1 MAMKRDEGLALP
13 ARTIASPQSR
23 RTCIIL
29 DAAHQL
35 CQIGCDMKL
44 LLTLTDQSFTATKS
58 VGIFNV
64 SMGLARGLM
73 QCPQVSELHI
83 LGNNEC
89 AAAFANCPPHVH
101 LHELERPVP
110 RRFGRVYWDQL
121 GLPAAIRRIRPD
133 WALLPKGYPPF
144 FPCLGR
150 TKLACYL
157 HDVNWEY
164 YEQQGKSTASP
175 FPTHELLYFR
185 ALAKRA
191 LTASQLVLT
200 STQFNK
206 QRYLQYVPQAQ
217 VAVVG
222 IGFDTPPSTR
232 PPQGQ
237 DILFFTSSFPHKLTP
252 LGIER
257 LQHWLRQAPGAA
269 AIRIH
274 AVGSLPPGTTLP
286 DARWIHHGRIPQA
299 ELQQLMATT
308 CRVAVYFS
316 AYEGYGMP
324 PVECLRAGLPCV
336 SSALPPI
343 RENIPAPYLFDN
355 ADEAAFIRTMN
366 TAYLATTP
374 PTCPTYPTWAQVAQ
388 RCIQA
393 MA

>member
-1 MAMKRDEGLALP
+1 M
-13 ARTIASPQSR
+13 
-23 RTCIIL
+23 
-29 DAAHQL
+29 
-35 CQIGCDMKL
+35 CQIGADMKL

-64 SMGLARGLM
+64 SMGLAKGLM
-73 QCPQVSELHI
+73 QCPEVSELHI

-89 AAAFANCPPHVH
+89 AAAFADCPAHVH
-101 LHELERPVP
+101 LHELDRPVP
-110 RRFGRVYWDQL
+110 RRFGRVFWDQL

-144 FPCLGR
+144 FPRLGH

-164 YEQQGKSTASP
+164 YEKQGKSQASP
-175 FPTHELLYFR
+175 FPAHELLYFR
-185 ALAKRA
+185 TLAKRA

-206 QRYLQYVPQAQ
+206 QRYLEYVPQAQ

-222 IGFDTPPSTR
+222 IGFDSEPCTLLPH
-232 PPQGQ
+232 GQ
-237 DILFFTSSFPHKLTP
+237 DILFFTSSFPHKLTT

-257 LQHWLRQAPGAA
+257 LQSWLQQIPQADSV
-269 AIRIH
+269 RIH
-274 AVGSLPPGTTLP
+274 AVGSLPPGVNLP

-299 ELQQLMATT
+299 ELQQLMSTT

-316 AYEGYGMP
+316 AYEGFGMP

-336 SSALPPI
+336 ASDLPPI
-343 RENIPAPYLFDN
+343 RENIPAPYLFAN
-355 ADEAAFIRTMN
+355 EDEAAFIRTMN
-366 TAYLATTP
+366 AAYQATTP
-374 PTCPTYPTWAQVAQ
+374 PLCPTYPTWAQVAQ
-388 RCIQA
+388 RCVQA
-393 MA
+393 MLQG